1 MHRLLLSLADVE
13 YAACI
18 IYLSDTMVALM
29 EVVLK
34 TVQFVKEYLGKA
46 SIGWSNSKKK
56 KLKTEL
62 TKLTAH
68 FS

>member
-34 TVQFVKEYLGKA
+34 TVQIVKE
-46 SIGWSNSKKK
+46 
-56 KLKTEL
+56 
-62 TKLTAH
+62 
-68 FS
+68 